1 MHYRDIQR
9 ALKCGYP
16 KDMQHKLYE
25 RKGKCFTKLKQY
37 NNAHKAYKD
46 AVTKVGAANMIE
58 EKKIAFATGTDKLI
72 QQLKDAILK
81 SPNENAP
88 GNHIEAMCYLLS
100 FQKYNLYFP
109 KNLQKCNFHFQRKI
123 LTPSKHQC
131 YPQKFLVQIKCFLN
145 FRPV

>member
-1 MHYRDIQR
+1 
-9 ALKCGYP
+9 
-16 KDMQHKLYE
+16 MQHKLYE

-88 GNHIEAMCYLLS
+88 GNHTQAICYSPPLMLLIILIFFQEFYKNIS
-100 FQKYNLYFP
+100 FY
-109 KNLQKCNFHFQRKI
+109 FQRKT

-131 YPQKFLVQIKCFLN
+131 YPQRFLVQIRCFLN

>member
-1 MHYRDIQR
+1 MHHRDIQR

-72 QQLKDAILK
+72 QQLKDVILK

-88 GNHIEAMCYLLS
+88 GNHTQAMCYSPPL
-100 FQKYNLYFP
+100 KYY
-109 KNLQKCNFHFQRKI
+109 
-123 LTPSKHQC
+123 
-131 YPQKFLVQIKCFLN
+131 
-145 FRPV
+145 

>member
-1 MHYRDIQR
+1 MHHRDIQR

-88 GNHIEAMCYLLS
+88 GNHTQAICYSPPFPEIILIF
-100 FQKYNLYFP
+100 FQIFYKTI
-109 KNLQKCNFHFQRKI
+109 NFI
-123 LTPSKHQC
+123 
-131 YPQKFLVQIKCFLN
+131 
-145 FRPV
+145 FRGKP

>member
-1 MHYRDIQR
+1 
-9 ALKCGYP
+9 
-16 KDMQHKLYE
+16 MQHKLYE

-72 QQLKDAILK
+72 QQLKDVILK

-88 GNHIEAMCYLLS
+88 GNHTQAMCYSPPCIIDIL
-100 FQKYNLYFP
+100 P
-109 KNLQKCNFHFQRKI
+109 RILQNHQFYFQRKI

-131 YPQKFLVQIKCFLN
+131 YPQRFLVQIRCFLN